1 MNTYLIA
8 KHIHQLA
15 VVILIAAF
23 VIRGLFML
31 AGSGALK
38 RGWVTIVTHVN
49 DTVLLVSALY
59 MAFVIGFQDWVIAK
73 LVGLIVF
80 VGLGIIALKRGR
92 TKGIRSAA
100 FLAGLVLL
108 AYLAAVA
115 VKKRV
120 IPF

>member
-1 MNTYLIA
+1 MNTYFLA
-8 KHIHQLA
+8 KHLHQLA

-31 AGSGALK
+31 AGSGALQ
-38 RGWVTIVTHVN
+38 RRWVTIVTHVN

-73 LVGLIVF
+73 LVGLVVF
-80 VGLGIIALKRGR
+80 VGIGIVALKRGR
-92 TKGIRSAA
+92 TKGVRTAA
-100 FLAGLVLL
+100 FVAGLVLL

-120 IPF
+120 IPL